1 MRILTARWVFP
12 VATPPIEDG
21 AVAIEAGRIA
31 GVGPRPGVEAAWPD
45 APGWDLGR
53 RPSCPAW

>member
-21 AVAIEAGRIA
+21 AVAIDAGRIV
-31 GVGPRPGVEAAWPD
+31 GVGPRPGWKP
-45 APGWDLGR
+45 PGPTHRGGTWER